1 MSQNIKNARKDLV
14 VNLKRYQSD
23 IKVIRDIESGYID
36 MVYSDAFKHA
46 NLDRIKQI
54 LIKEYVAYMDSIG
67 DKITAIEA
75 LQGE

>member
-36 MVYSDAFKHA
+36 MVYSDAFKHT
-46 NLDRIKQI
+46 NLERIKVI
-54 LIKEYVAYMDSIG
+54 LIKEYVEYMDSIG